1 MTRLLAPPRPR
12 QASPRRE
19 PPSISVVIPA
29 YQAAA
34 FISEAIDSVLAQTHP
49 AHELVVCDDGSTDEL
64 AGVLERYGD
73 ALTVVR
79 QENKGLA
86 GARNRAVAETSG
98 EFVAVLDADDVFM
111 PEYLERMVDAA
122 VERPDLDILA
132 CDAYL
137 EVDGR
142 IVGTYYPD
150 VAKFV
155 VGDQRRGAI
164 HNHFIFGLATIRRE
178 RLLAVGGWDESMRI
192 IEDTDCFIRL
202 ILDGARAG
210 LVDEPLARYRLREG
224 SLASDRGA
232 TMAAQ
237 VAMLEN
243 FLDHPALDADDRE
256 FLRREIRVKR
266 AEARV
271 AVAESA
277 LDRGAP
283 TSRAAALDLALG
295 ELPPGVGVGTRA
307 RALAAAAVPS
317 LARRWLTRRPD
328 GRSALRRETRGR

>member
-1 MTRLLAPPRPR
+1 VTRLLAP
-12 QASPRRE
+12 AAKSPTATRDE
-19 PPSISVVIPA
+19 PPTISVVIPA

-34 FISEAIDSVLAQTHP
+34 FIAEAIDSVLAQTHP
-49 AHELVVCDDGSTDEL
+49 AHELVVCDDGSTDDL
-64 AGVLERYGD
+64 ASVLEPYGD

-111 PEYLERMVDAA
+111 PEYLERMAAAA

-164 HNHFIFGLATIRRE
+164 HNHFIFGLATLRRA

-237 VAMLEN
+237 VTMLEK
-243 FLDHPALDADDRE
+243 FLDHPALDEDDLE
-256 FLRREIRVKR
+256 FLRHEIRVKR

-271 AVAESA
+271 AVAESE
-277 LDRGAP
+277 LDRGTP